1 MKFET
6 LHENLRLEILRRIE
20 RGLLTGSTLARA
32 TDFQQAHISNFLNRK
47 RSLGLEGLDRVLAA
61 QNLSVVDL
69 LPPDL
74 LHAPRRLPETSR
86 RSQTVAVVTH
96 TAASSSAR
104 IQSPEIIDTI
114 QVPDAVIHSS
124 RAQPFPGRDLWQRF
138 VAVRVDAIQA
148 AAMEPLLRQHF
159 IVVIDRHYNSLT
171 PYRLQPP
178 TVYAVR
184 GSDALHLCFLE
195 YEADR
200 LVLRPRSQQIPVL
213 LIALASNEKPAD
225 RIVGTRLLRSFGEF
239 EAIVDDALPANF
251 SDSLSPFHVIC

>member
-1 MKFET
+1 M
-6 LHENLRLEILRRIE
+6 EILRRIE

-47 RSLGLEGLDRVLAA
+47 RSLSLEGLDRVLSA
-61 QNLSVVDL
+61 QKLSVIDL
-69 LPPDL
+69 LPPDSL
-74 LHAPRRLPETSR
+74 TALPAPTGNVSLN
-86 RSQTVAVVTH
+86 QTIPVVTH
-96 TAASSSAR
+96 SAASSSAR

-114 QVPDAVIHSS
+114 EVPDAIIHSS
-124 RAQPFPGRDLWQRF
+124 RPHPLPGRDLWQRF

-178 TVYAVR
+178 TVFAVR
-184 GSDALHLCFLE
+184 GSDTLHLCFLE

-200 LVLRPRSQQIPVL
+200 LILRPRNQQIPVL
-213 LIALASNEKPAD
+213 LIALAANEQPAD
-225 RIVGTRLLRSFGEF
+225 RIVGRVCYVLSEF
-239 EAIVDDALPANF
+239 
-251 SDSLSPFHVIC
+251 

>member
-6 LHENLRLEILRRIE
+6 LHENLRLEILRRID

-47 RSLGLEGLDRVLAA
+47 RSLSLEGLDRVLAA
-61 QNLSVVDL
+61 QSLSVLDL
-69 LPPDL
+69 LPHDL
-74 LHAPRRLPETSR
+74 LPTASPLTGTISLT
-86 RSQTVAVVTH
+86 QTIAVVTH

-124 RAQPFPGRDLWQRF
+124 RPHPLPGRNLWQRF
-138 VAVRVDAIQA
+138 VAIRVDAIQA

-184 GSDALHLCFLE
+184 GSDSLHLCFLE
-195 YEADR
+195 FEADR
-200 LVLRPRSQQIPVL
+200 LVLRPRNQQIPIL
-213 LIALASNEKPAD
+213 LIALAANEHPAD
-225 RIVGTRLLRSFGEF
+225 RIVGRVCYVLSEF
-239 EAIVDDALPANF
+239 
-251 SDSLSPFHVIC
+251 

>member
-1 MKFET
+1 MC
-6 LHENLRLEILRRIE
+6 
-20 RGLLTGSTLARA
+20 
-32 TDFQQAHISNFLNRK
+32 
-47 RSLGLEGLDRVLAA
+47 
-61 QNLSVVDL
+61 
-69 LPPDL
+69 
-74 LHAPRRLPETSR
+74 
-86 RSQTVAVVTH
+86 

-104 IQSPEIIDTI
+104 IQSPEVIDTI
-114 QVPDAVIHSS
+114 EVPDAVIHSS
-124 RAQPFPGRDLWQRF
+124 RAHPLPGRDLWKRF

-200 LVLRPRSQQIPVL
+200 LVLRPRNQQIPVL
-213 LIALASNEKPAD
+213 LIALAANEQPAD
-225 RIVGTRLLRSFGEF
+225 RIVGRVCYVRSE
-239 EAIVDDALPANF
+239 L
-251 SDSLSPFHVIC
+251 

>member
-47 RSLGLEGLDRVLAA
+47 RSLSLEGLDRVLAA
-61 QNLSVVDL
+61 QKLSIIDL

-74 LHAPRRLPETSR
+74 LPAVPVQPRSASLT
-86 RSQTVAVVTH
+86 QTLAVVTH

-114 QVPDAVIHSS
+114 ELPEAVIHSS
-124 RAQPFPGRDLWQRF
+124 RAHPLPGRNLWQRF

-171 PYRLQPP
+171 PYRPQPP

-200 LVLRPRSQQIPVL
+200 LILRPRNQQIPVV
-213 LIALASNEKPAD
+213 LIALAPNEHPAD
-225 RIVGTRLLRSFGEF
+225 RIVGRVCYVLSEF
-239 EAIVDDALPANF
+239 
-251 SDSLSPFHVIC
+251 